1 MNKLAKKFEHQ
12 QYEEKIYNFWL
23 KQNLFNPK
31 INHLQPYCIILPPPN
46 VTGKL
51 HLGHAWDVSLQD
63 TIVRYKKLNG
73 FDVLWLPGTDHAGIA
88 TQTKFEK
95 ILQEQTGENRYSLG
109 REKFLANLW
118 DWKNTQADFIHAQWK
133 KMGLALSYD
142 YEKFTMDEDIN
153 YAVNKVFV
161 DLYHEGLIYKN
172 KKLVNWDPILK
183 TAISNIE
190 VIHRETESKM
200 YYLKYFSEDKSI
212 TLIVATTRPETMFG
226 DVCLV
231 MNPNDTRVETI
242 KNHKFI
248 NPANNQLLPVIFDDY
263 VDLEFGTGVM
273 KCTPGHD
280 FNDYELGKKHNLPII
295 NIMNDDGTM
304 NELANEFIG
313 LDRLI
318 CRDLLIEKLTNLNLV
333 EKIETIK
340 NQVGYSERTNCIV
353 EPFLSW
359 QWFVKMKPLAKE
371 IIELQNNDNKVNF
384 YPSRFNNTLL
394 NWLDNIEDWC
404 ISRQLWWGHQI
415 PVWYHKDTNE
425 IHCSINGPSDKENWI
440 RDNDVLDTWFSSG
453 LWPFVTLGWPNE
465 TKLMQRFFPT
475 DVLVTGY
482 DIIFFWVSR
491 MMMTSQHF
499 THQKPFKNVLIHG
512 LIRDKNGKKMS
523 KSLGNGIDPMD
534 VIDEYGC
541 DTLRL
546 FLTSTAA
553 LGEDLKFNDEKL
565 KANWNFLNKLW
576 NGSKY
581 ILDVTSSFT
590 LENID
595 LSNLSC
601 LDQWI
606 LNKLNKLIID
616 VNKHFEVF
624 NFVVGTKKIIDFV
637 WDDFFNKYLEYT
649 KFDAKNNN
657 IVTQSI
663 LGYVLKQVL
672 IMLHP
677 QCPFITET
685 IYQAFNQD
693 STIVNEKYP
702 CIIDYHFD
710 NVMLTIAEQLITII
724 DNIKKYKSDYNLSFK
739 QEIKVNLVCLT
750 KDNTFEASF
759 DVFNH
764 YLKHQNVILTSEIIN
779 NPTIV
784 LIDNFEI
791 RIQNLK
797 QNDQA
802 LIQEL
807 IQQKESLEFEINRS
821 QNILSNQNFVNK
833 APQAKV
839 AEEQNKLNN
848 YKQQYEIV
856 VKKLKNA
863 NY

>member
-1 MNKLAKKFEHQ
+1 
-12 QYEEKIYNFWL
+12 
-23 KQNLFNPK
+23 
-31 INHLQPYCIILPPPN
+31 
-46 VTGKL
+46 
-51 HLGHAWDVSLQD
+51 
-63 TIVRYKKLNG
+63 
-73 FDVLWLPGTDHAGIA
+73 
-88 TQTKFEK
+88 
-95 ILQEQTGENRYSLG
+95 
-109 REKFLANLW
+109 
-118 DWKNTQADFIHAQWK
+118 
-133 KMGLALSYD
+133 
-142 YEKFTMDEDIN
+142 
-153 YAVNKVFV
+153 
-161 DLYHEGLIYKN
+161 
-172 KKLVNWDPILK
+172 
-183 TAISNIE
+183 
-190 VIHRETESKM
+190 
-200 YYLKYFSEDKSI
+200 
-212 TLIVATTRPETMFG
+212 
-226 DVCLV
+226 
-231 MNPNDTRVETI
+231 
-242 KNHKFI
+242 
-248 NPANNQLLPVIFDDY
+248 
-263 VDLEFGTGVM
+263 
-273 KCTPGHD
+273 
-280 FNDYELGKKHNLPII
+280 
-295 NIMNDDGTM
+295 
-304 NELANEFIG
+304 
-313 LDRLI
+313 
-318 CRDLLIEKLTNLNLV
+318 
-333 EKIETIK
+333 
-340 NQVGYSERTNCIV
+340 
-353 EPFLSW
+353 
-359 QWFVKMKPLAKE
+359 
-371 IIELQNNDNKVNF
+371 
-384 YPSRFNNTLL
+384 
-394 NWLDNIEDWC
+394 
-404 ISRQLWWGHQI
+404 
-415 PVWYHKDTNE
+415 
-425 IHCSINGPSDKENWI
+425 
-440 RDNDVLDTWFSSG
+440 
-453 LWPFVTLGWPNE
+453 
-465 TKLMQRFFPT
+465 
-475 DVLVTGY
+475 
-482 DIIFFWVSR
+482 

-710 NVMLTIAEQLITII
+710 NVMLTIAEQLISII

-750 KDNTFEASF
+750 KDNTFETSF